1 MGSIP
6 TPGTSVLLCA
16 RAGIGLMPPTF
27 AFSVSTV
34 LAVALGGA
42 IGSTLRF
49 GTSELVRR
57 APTCSGWPWATLAVN
72 IVGSLLLGSL
82 LLGWFLRWSA
92 SAETAPAI
100 RAFVA
105 VGICGGFTTFSA
117 FAAENFAFL
126 EAGQPGRALL
136 HASISVTL
144 SVGAV
149 YLGYLLARP

>member
-6 TPGTSVLLCA
+6 TPGTSLLPRA
-16 RAGIGLMPPTF
+16 RTGFSLMPPTS
-27 AFSVSTV
+27 AFSAGTV

-49 GTSELVRR
+49 GTSELIRR
-57 APTCSGWPWATLAVN
+57 APGLSGWPWVTLAVN
-72 IVGSLLLGSL
+72 IVGSF

-92 SAETAPAI
+92 TTETAPAL

-136 HASISVTL
+136 HATASVTL